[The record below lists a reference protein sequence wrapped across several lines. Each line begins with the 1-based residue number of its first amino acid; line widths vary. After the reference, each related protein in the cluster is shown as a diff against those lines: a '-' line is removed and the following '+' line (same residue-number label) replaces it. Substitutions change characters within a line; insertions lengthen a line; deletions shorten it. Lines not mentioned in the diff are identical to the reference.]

1 MAAGV
6 TLSSW
11 GRVSIHKVPWEVHVT
26 SCGGCG
32 VPLHVVLMVAV
43 VETPCGGPDLRTL
56 AAQWKQV
63 LIFFLPLILIGLYV
77 RLDFCF
83 PVRNRI

>member
-1 MAAGV
+1 MVPSACVNHSFIDFFSLCLKNMAAGV

-43 VETPCGGPDLRTL
+43 VETPL
-56 AAQWKQV
+56 WWS
-63 LIFFLPLILIGLYV
+63 
-77 RLDFCF
+77 
-83 PVRNRI
+83 